1 MADDSPRANEQL
13 IDLTG
18 WSVGEASAKL
28 VELATAAGYSV
39 AATAPGS
46 YRLAR
51 TRRKMLVVKHV
62 ESVTVTIS
70 ENRDGTRARIVGSV
84 DSALIDHLASRPN
97 PNHIDAPPV
106 AGSDP
111 MPSPVAQA
119 PASTT
124 ALSGD
129 AQPTLTPAPA
139 RPSVSGPPRGGLITT
154 PSWARQP
161 EPLDPP
167 RVHQLP
173 DPAPVVAVANDVDE
187 ELDARTVARSSIRS
201 EPTGPSI
208 ALPDGRVLPLT
219 SAVVVGRGPDVA
231 RGPLGAAPL
240 AIADPSLSKTHA
252 VLEADASGVWVTDL
266 HSTNGTAV
274 EAGGSS
280 ARCEPGVRTP
290 LPPGAV
296 VRLGDVVVSMRGV
309 A

>member
-1 MADDSPRANEQL
+1 MAEESPRSNEQVV
-13 IDLTG
+13 DLTG

-51 TRRKMLVVKHV
+51 TRRKMLVVKQV

-84 DSALIDHLASRPN
+84 EPSLIDHFDPRRNSQAT
-97 PNHIDAPPV
+97 DAPPV
-106 AGSDP
+106 APSGSMALPAVQPPTSAVVPIADSP
-111 MPSPVAQA
+111 STPTAVPPARSAPPSP
-119 PASTT
+119 P
-124 ALSGD
+124 
-129 AQPTLTPAPA
+129 
-139 RPSVSGPPRGGLITT
+139 GGLITT

-161 EPLDPP
+161 KPLDPP
-167 RVHQLP
+167 RVQQLA
-173 DPAPVVAVANDVDE
+173 DPAPVIAVASDVDE

-201 EPTGPSI
+201 EPTVPSI
-208 ALPDGRVLPLT
+208 ALPDGRVVPLT
-219 SAVVVGRGPDVA
+219 SAIVVGRGPDVE
-231 RGPLGAAPL
+231 RGPVGAAPL

-252 VLEADASGVWVTDL
+252 VLEADGSGVWVTDL
-266 HSTNGTAV
+266 HSTNGTAL
-274 EAGGSS
+274 EGGGSTT
-280 ARCEPGVRTP
+280 RCEPGVRTP
-290 LPPGAV
+290 LPRGAV

>member
-1 MADDSPRANEQL
+1 MADESPRANEQVV
-13 IDLTG
+13 DLTG

-51 TRRKMLVVKHV
+51 TRRKMLVVKQV

-70 ENRDGTRARIVGSV
+70 ENREGTRARVVGSV
-84 DSALIDHLASRPN
+84 DSTLIDHLSSGRSAQAGG
-97 PNHIDAPPV
+97 APPV
-106 AGSDP
+106 APSASMASPPVQTPTSAVAPIADSP
-111 MPSPVAQA
+111 ATPVPLPAERSAPPSP
-119 PASTT
+119 P
-124 ALSGD
+124 
-129 AQPTLTPAPA
+129 
-139 RPSVSGPPRGGLITT
+139 GGLITT

-167 RVHQLP
+167 RVQQLP
-173 DPAPVVAVANDVDE
+173 DPAPVIAVADDVDE

-219 SAVVVGRGPDVA
+219 SAIVVGRGPDVA
-231 RGPLGAAPL
+231 LGPLGAAPL

-252 VLEADASGVWVTDL
+252 ALEADAAGVWVTDL
-266 HSTNGTAV
+266 HSTNGTAL
-274 EAGGSS
+274 EGGGST
-280 ARCEPGVRTP
+280 ARCEPGVRTA
-290 LPPGAV
+290 LPRGAV
-296 VRLGDVVVSMRGV
+296 VRLGDVVVSVRGV